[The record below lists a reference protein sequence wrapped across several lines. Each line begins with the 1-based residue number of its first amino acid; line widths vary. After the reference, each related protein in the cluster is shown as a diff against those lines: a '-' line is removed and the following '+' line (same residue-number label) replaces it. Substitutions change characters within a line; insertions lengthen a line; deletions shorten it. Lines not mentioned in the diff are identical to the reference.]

1 MPDKRLGKGLEALI
15 TTHTSEGVERI
26 LDGNVSIEKIVPNRN
41 QPRQEFNTEEMDNLT
56 KSIERSGILQALTVR
71 EIEDGQY
78 ELIAGERRFRAAQSI
93 GLDSVPVYILSVEAD
108 VEMMEYALV
117 ENIQRVDLNP
127 IEEAEAYAM
136 LSGKYDLSHDS
147 IAQRVGKNRSTI
159 ANSLRLL
166 KLPPEIKS
174 ALKTGKISAGHA
186 RAILSVRKSLQ
197 MMTLYQKIIR
207 EGLNVRQTEIL
218 TKKYIDK
225 SPEKSKIKKRS
236 VQNLEIM
243 QLENMLISLLGTKV
257 VIRKNK
263 KGKGKIHIEFYNE
276 NDLQRILKI
285 LTDIDV

>member
-1 MPDKRLGKGLEALI
+1 M
-15 TTHTSEGVERI
+15 
-26 LDGNVSIEKIVPNRN
+26 
-41 QPRQEFNTEEMDNLT
+41 
-56 KSIERSGILQALTVR
+56 
-71 EIEDGQY
+71 
-78 ELIAGERRFRAAQSI
+78 
-93 GLDSVPVYILSVEAD
+93 EAD

-186 RAILSVRKSLQ
+186 RAILSVKKSLQ

-225 SPEKSKIKKRS
+225 SPKKSKIKKRS
-236 VQNLEIM
+236 IQNLEIM

-257 VIRKNK
+257 LIQKNK
-263 KGKGKIHIEFYNE
+263 KGKGKINIEFYNE
-276 NDLQRILKI
+276 NDLQRILRI